1 MSTCTGLLALL
12 RPRTEEMLAFI
23 AELVA
28 IESGSYDAQ
37 NVALVGEA
45 CGARWRALGFE
56 ARAFPIEG
64 AGHDGL
70 SIARAKARAKLVILG
85 HADTVWP
92 AKPARLEIQQDAQ
105 YAYGPGV
112 GDMKAARHGVV
123 RVDALLKSGR
133 KLPAETVMMLV
144 PDEELGSPQSARLDR
159 GRLPR
164 RRRSAGAGS
173 PRVRTA
179 AW

>member
-56 ARAFPIEG
+56 ARVPHRG

-85 HADTVWP
+85 HADTVVAGGTSP
-92 AKPARLEIQQDAQ
+92 AGNSAGRPIR
-105 YAYGPGV
+105 
-112 GDMKAARHGVV
+112 V
-123 RVDALLKSGR
+123 R
-133 KLPAETVMMLV
+133 
-144 PDEELGSPQSARLDR
+144 
-159 GRLPR
+159 PR
-164 RRRSAGAGS
+164 RRRHGRLAMAWFAKMRCSSRGAS
-173 PRVRTA
+173 SLPRQ
-179 AW
+179 